1 MSVTL
6 TAEQFA
12 LLLAN
17 INVAH
22 QPAPQQLPSQI
33 ETPPKKK
40 TKSLIKDYVNAVDI
54 EQFVEHLE
62 YLKVHKLMTMD
73 LCEFV
78 CQTIKM
84 NIERL
89 EEEEMP
95 FVCANY
101 QKRSFYYK
109 SNGEWKKGTEFI
121 KMIFNK
127 IWKKASKDVCDKFN
141 KIHDDENDDDDDET
155 IERKFENSKH
165 YEKQII
171 LKSLCYAD
179 KYSSDKLMDKILNK
193 LGRTLKNDDFNI
205 EK

>member
-12 LLLAN
+12 ALIAN
-17 INVAH
+17 VNVA
-22 QPAPQQLPSQI
+22 
-33 ETPPKKK
+33 PKKK
-40 TKSLIKDYVNAVDI
+40 TKSLLKDCGNAIDI

-89 EEEEMP
+89 EDDEMP
-95 FVCANY
+95 FICSDA
-101 QKRSFYYK
+101 KRRTFYYK
-109 SNGEWKKGTEFI
+109 TNGEWKKGNDFI
-121 KMIFNK
+121 RIIFNR
-127 IWKKASKDVCDKFN
+127 IWKRASQDICN
-141 KIHDDENDDDDDET
+141 KYNIIQDDENDDDDDET

-165 YEKQII
+165 YEKQVI

-179 KYSSDKLMDKILNK
+179 KYSSEKLLEKILNK
-193 LGRTLKNDDFNI
+193 LGRTLKNNDFDV
-205 EK
+205 ER